1 MKQTSRR
8 SFFSLLA
15 GATLIGAPGA
25 ALIGAPG
32 RARASAQQLA
42 LVCHRLAWED
52 GHGGQAE
59 GQFRSIAAARK
70 AGWPDDKIIVPPSHI
85 EPSEGDH
92 WWETK

>member
-15 GATLIGAPGA
+15 GAALIGAPGA
-25 ALIGAPG
+25 ALTGAP
-32 RARASAQQLA
+32 RARASARQLA

-70 AGWPDDKIIVPPSHI
+70 AGWSDDKIIVPPSHI
-85 EPSEGDH
+85 EPPEGDH
-92 WWETK
+92 DFLR

>member
-15 GATLIGAPGA
+15 GAALIGAPGA

-32 RARASAQQLA
+32 RAQASARQLA

-52 GHGGQAE
+52 GLTGRPAR

-70 AGWPDDKIIVPPSHI
+70 AGWSDDKIIVPPSHI
-85 EPSEGDH
+85 EPPEDKDGQA
-92 WWETK
+92 